1 MFVEYFWDTH
11 YLMGGR
17 PRHPHASGIFLGH
30 SLFDG
35 GGSHDIR
42 MPEIPGH
49 TVFPRGSFLESYCQG
64 SRIFN
69 PDLSDLCPPQY

>member
-11 YLMGGR
+11 YLMGG
-17 PRHPHASGIFLGH
+17 G
-30 SLFDG
+30 
-35 GGSHDIR
+35 HDIR